1 MYSFAYSLVSNIRA
15 LLGPSWSFTL
25 LSGQESTSPSCKSRL
40 AYGMGVENWK
50 TCSSALWS
58 GKFEIDSRTGF
69 VPWSPP
75 VTSLPLVFA
84 RWEQALATATSEVSL
99 ADLDLDH
106 EQSRLSSQK
115 WRESLAEVSN
125 SFVNPPP
132 SSYSNVTQFRPRNL
146 FKNFLGPLT

>member
-1 MYSFAYSLVSNIRA
+1 MYSLASSLVSNIQT
-15 LLGPSWSFTL
+15 LLGSSSLPFTL
-25 LSGQESTSPSCKSRL
+25 LSNQESTNAVSCKSRL
-40 AYGMGVENWK
+40 AYGILGEENGSNRRK

-75 VTSLPLVFA
+75 VTSLPFA
-84 RWEQALATATSEVSL
+84 FGRWEQALATATHQVSL
-99 ADLDLDH
+99 ADLDH

-125 SFVNPPP
+125 PRFRNKPG
-132 SSYSNVTQFRPRNL
+132 SSVLRHHV
-146 FKNFLGPLT
+146 LT